1 MKAACRQISR
11 SGKTLGFVPT
21 MGALHE
27 GHLSL
32 VRAAKARCNA
42 TVVSIFVN
50 PLQFGPTEDLDKY
63 PRTLERDIALLE
75 ELGVDLVFMPTAGE
89 MYGAAQVSVQ
99 PMDANPSAS
108 SGQALG
114 HMNPTLSTTE
124 LDKGGS
130 PAPES
135 KTKDRTEKTYVLVE
149 GLSDKLDG
157 ASRPGHFRGVATV
170 VAKLF
175 EIVRPDCAF
184 FGQKD
189 AAQVAVLRKMVRDLD
204 MDVEMVVCPIVRE
217 KDGLAMS
224 SRNVYLSAEQRQQA
238 LVLHRA
244 LMRVQ
249 MMADQGERDAAKLVA
264 IGKQVI
270 AEEPAARL
278 DYFAIVDADTLDPIS
293 EIPESRPSQEDGE
306 KQVPRLTAF
315 ARDDRTG
322 HPALVAVAAYF
333 GTTRLIDNILL
344 T

>member
-1 MKAACRQISR
+1 MKRIPTIAEMKAACRQITR

-32 VRAAKARCNA
+32 VRAAKARCNVVA
-42 TVVSIFVN
+42 VSIFVN
-50 PLQFGPTEDLDKY
+50 PLQFGPTEDLAKY
-63 PRTLERDIALLE
+63 PRTLERDCALLE
-75 ELGVDLVFMPTAGE
+75 ELGVELVFVPTAGE
-89 MYGAAQVSVQ
+89 MYGET
-99 PMDANPSAS
+99 
-108 SGQALG
+108 G
-114 HMNPTLSTTE
+114 PTLSPTDG
-124 LDKGGS
+124 DKGRAPGS
-130 PAPES
+130 ES
-135 KTKDRTEKTYVLVE
+135 KAKNEAEKTYVLVE
-149 GLSDKLDG
+149 GLSDRLDG

-175 EIVRPDCAF
+175 EIVRADCAF

-204 MDVEMVVCPIVRE
+204 MDVEVVVCPIVRE

-224 SRNVYLSAEQRQQA
+224 SRNVYLSPEQRQQA

-249 MMADQGERDAAKLVA
+249 MMSDRGERDAAKLLE

-270 AEEPAARL
+270 AEETAARL
-278 DYFAIVDADTLDPIS
+278 DYFAIVDADTLKPI
-293 EIPESRPSQEDGE
+293 EDVRRG
-306 KQVPRLTAF
+306 
-315 ARDDRTG
+315 
-322 HPALVAVAAYF
+322 ALVAVAALF